1 MRLHSP
7 APVGLLWVPY
17 VVGSRQ
23 VCPLRARRAARS
35 AQARAGLVPVVLPA
49 RSREAR
55 RKGVG
60 LCTVDRC
67 WLLAAQQR
75 GRSLEPRASSTKST
89 RLVTW
94 CQSAC
99 VAFVTTGLGAISN
112 DCPGRKDSRRGV
124 AVGNLTGPWLEVRG
138 RELGGDGSPEPARK
152 LELELQ
158 TARAWPLSAP
168 FGVPAAGGQ
177 PCRPRT
183 SVGSWRFGTKQSFV
197 DGSGVGKAK
206 TISSQCRMPCGEQQR
221 LRTRA

>member
-1 MRLHSP
+1 M
-7 APVGLLWVPY
+7 
-17 VVGSRQ
+17 
-23 VCPLRARRAARS
+23 
-35 AQARAGLVPVVLPA
+35 VPV
-49 RSREAR
+49 
-55 RKGVG
+55 K
-60 LCTVDRC
+60 T
-67 WLLAAQQR
+67 
-75 GRSLEPRASSTKST
+75 
-89 RLVTW
+89 
-94 CQSAC
+94 C

-124 AVGNLTGPWLEVRG
+124 AVGNLTGPWLEVQG

-158 TARAWPLSAP
+158 TCWTARAWPLSAP

-221 LRTRA
+221 LRTRDNSRHRWTVPRLVCETETGVPRRKQYSSSNCKLPAIPSTRTSR